1 MKLNTVDCL
10 PEILRDNAIVQNV
23 AKGQRLFRKGDRANY
38 LYLIQQGRFQEVSYP
53 KTDKMAVLQILNR
66 GETLGETSLLFT
78 TYRSTAIAQTE
89 ARVIAYPKSMVLESL
104 ERSPLVVEATVEM
117 LSKKIHEFQKR
128 LEWRNISVADRRV
141 LKYLEDNW
149 QKQSE
154 DTEDDSR
161 TFTLNAPLQEI
172 AAELGFV
179 PGTLSRA
186 LAKLEADCKI
196 ARQSDR
202 ITLHNSDAA

>member
-1 MKLNTVDCL
+1 MKLDIVDRL
-10 PEILRDNAIVQNV
+10 PEILRDNAIIQNV
-23 AKGQRLFRKGDRANY
+23 AKGQRLFRRGDRANY
-38 LYLIQQGRFQEVSYP
+38 LYLIEQGRFQEVSYP
-53 KTDKMAVLQILNR
+53 EKMAVLQILNR

-78 TYRSTAIAQTE
+78 TYHSTAIAQTE

-104 ERSPLVVEATVEM
+104 EQSPLIVEATVEM
-117 LSKKIHEFQKR
+117 LSKKIDEFQKR

-141 LKYLEDNW
+141 LKYFEDNW

-161 TFTLNAPLQEI
+161 TLTLNAPLQEI

>member
-1 MKLNTVDCL
+1 MKLDIVDRL
-10 PEILRDNAIVQNV
+10 PEILKDNAIAQNV

-38 LYLIQQGRFQEVSYP
+38 LYLIEQGRFQEVSYP
-53 KTDKMAVLQILNR
+53 EKMAVLQILNR

-78 TYRSTAIAQTE
+78 TYRSTAIAQSE

-104 ERSPLVVEATVEM
+104 EQSSLVVEATVEM
-117 LSKKIHEFQKR
+117 LSKKIDEFQKR

-141 LKYLEDNW
+141 LKYFEDNW

-161 TFTLNAPLQEI
+161 TLTLNAPLQEI